1 MLRVLWLIGANF
13 SQLWAVTSMNLR
25 NVPQRWSSSLV
36 AVLGVGGVTLVLIAL
51 LSIAAGFQAAL
62 EGSGSEDV
70 AIIMR
75 AGSTNELSGGF
86 GSDTVSV
93 VSDAPGI
100 KHASGAADVEKS
112 LVGKPI
118 LSPELYVLVD
128 GKMKGK
134 DASTN
139 LPLRGVSPMAPLVRK
154 SFKLEDGRMFHEGTN
169 EVIVGNGVV
178 QNYDGLEVGKTVRWG
193 GANWQVVGRFT
204 DRAGIAESEVWGDTR
219 VVQQAWRRGNSFQSL
234 RVKLE
239 NPAALKTL
247 KDALTKDP
255 RVRVDVKSE
264 RAFYIDQQKLMST
277 IIKYVGWTLAILMG
291 LAALFAAL
299 NTLYNAVANRV
310 REIAT
315 LRALGFGGFTVA
327 LSVLVEA
334 ILLGAVGGLI
344 GGVLALL
351 FLNGMH
357 SSTMNWSSFSQM
369 TFAFTVTPKLMMT
382 GIVYGLILTFIAG
395 ILPSIRA
402 ARLPITAG
410 LREL

>member
-1 MLRVLWLIGANF
+1 MANPF
-13 SQLWAVTSMNLR
+13 AQIAAVTGMNLR
-25 NVPQRWSSSLV
+25 NIPQRWSSSLV
-36 AVLGVGGVTLVLIAL
+36 AVLGIGGVTLVLIAL

-86 GSDTVSV
+86 GNDTVTV

-100 KHASGAADVEKS
+100 KKAAAGKNVDAN

-134 DASTN
+134 DATTN
-139 LPLRGVSPMAPLVRK
+139 LPLRGVSPMAPLVRRH
-154 SFKLEDGRMFHEGTN
+154 FELVEGRMFKEGTN
-169 EVIVGNGVV
+169 EVIVGDGVV
-178 QNYDGLEVGKTVRWG
+178 KSYDGLDVGKTVRWG
-193 GANWQVVGRFT
+193 GGNWTVVGRFT
-204 DRAGIAESEVWGDTR
+204 DKQGIAESEVWGDTR
-219 VVQQAWRRGNSFQSL
+219 NVQQAWRRGNSFQSI
-234 RVKLE
+234 RAKLDSV
-239 NPAALKTL
+239 AALKTL

-264 RAFYIDQQKLMST
+264 REFYADQQKLMST
-277 IIKYVGWTLAILMG
+277 IINYVGWTLAVMMG
-291 LAALFAAL
+291 IAALFAAL

-315 LRALGFGGFTVA
+315 LRALGFGGFPVVV
-327 LSVLVEA
+327 SVLVEA
-334 ILLGAVGGLI
+334 MILGAVGGLI
-344 GGVLALL
+344 GGVLALV

-357 SSTMNWSSFSQM
+357 SSTMNWATFSQM
-369 TFAFTVTPKLMMT
+369 TFAFTVTPRLMVT
-382 GIVYGLILTFIAG
+382 GIIYGLILCFIAG
-395 ILPSIRA
+395 ILPGIRA
-402 ARLPITAG
+402 ARLPITSG

>member
-1 MLRVLWLIGANF
+1 MANPF
-13 SQLWAVTSMNLR
+13 SQIAAVTGMNLR
-25 NVPQRWSSSLV
+25 NIPQRWSSSLV
-36 AVLGVGGVTLVLIAL
+36 AVLGIGGVTLVLISL

-86 GSDTVSV
+86 GVDTVTV
-93 VSDAPGI
+93 VGDAPGI
-100 KHASGAADVEKS
+100 RKAAAGKNVDAN

-134 DASTN
+134 DATTN

-154 SFKLEDGRMFHEGTN
+154 SFDLVEGRMFREGTN

-178 QNYDGLEVGKTVRWG
+178 QSYDGLDVGKVVRWG
-193 GANWQVVGRFT
+193 GANWTVVGRFT
-204 DRAGIAESEVWGDTR
+204 DKQGIAESEVWGDTR
-219 VVQQAWRRGNSFQSL
+219 VVQQAWRRGNSFQSI

-247 KDALTKDP
+247 KDSLTKDP
-255 RVRVDVKSE
+255 RVRVDVRSE
-264 RAFYIDQQKLMST
+264 RAYYVDQQKLMST
-277 IIKYVGWTLAILMG
+277 IINYVGWTLAIMMG
-291 LAALFAAL
+291 IAALFAAL

-315 LRALGFGGFTVA
+315 LRALGFGGFPVVV
-327 LSVLVEA
+327 SVLVEA
-334 ILLGAVGGLI
+334 MILGAVGGLI
-344 GGVLALL
+344 GGLLALV

-357 SSTMNWSSFSQM
+357 SSTMNWASFSQI
-369 TFAFTVTPKLMMT
+369 TFAFTVTPQLVVT
-382 GIVYGLILTFIAG
+382 GIVYGLILCFIAG
-395 ILPSIRA
+395 ILPGIRA
-402 ARLPITAG
+402 ARLPITTG

>member
-1 MLRVLWLIGANF
+1 MANPF
-13 SQLWAVTSMNLR
+13 AQIAAVTGMNLR
-25 NVPQRWSSSLV
+25 NIPQRWSSSLV
-36 AVLGVGGVTLVLIAL
+36 AVLGIGGVTLVLIAL

-86 GSDTVSV
+86 GTDTVTV
-93 VSDAPGI
+93 VEDAPGI
-100 KHASGAADVEKS
+100 KKAVAGKNVDPG

-154 SFKLEDGRMFHEGTN
+154 SFELVEGRMFKEGTN
-169 EVIVGNGVV
+169 EVIVGDGVV
-178 QNYDGLEVGKTVRWG
+178 KSYDGLDVGKTVRWG
-193 GANWQVVGRFT
+193 GGNWTVVGRFT
-204 DRAGIAESEVWGDTR
+204 DKQGIAESEVWGDTR
-219 VVQQAWRRGNSFQSL
+219 VVQQAWRRGNSFQSI
-234 RVKLE
+234 RVKLQSA
-239 NPAALKTL
+239 AALKTL

-264 RAFYIDQQKLMST
+264 REFYVDQQKLMST
-277 IIKYVGWTLAILMG
+277 IINYVGWTLAVMMG
-291 LAALFAAL
+291 VAALFAAL
-299 NTLYNAVANRV
+299 NTLYNAVASRV

-315 LRALGFGGFTVA
+315 LRALGFGGFPVVV
-327 LSVLVEA
+327 SVLVEA
-334 ILLGAVGGLI
+334 MILGAIGGLI

-357 SSTMNWSSFSQM
+357 SSTMNWASFSQM
-369 TFAFTVTPKLMMT
+369 TFAFTVTPQLMVT
-382 GIVYGLILTFIAG
+382 GIIYGLILCFIAG
-395 ILPSIRA
+395 ILPGIRA
-402 ARLPITAG
+402 ARLPITSG

>member
-1 MLRVLWLIGANF
+1 MANPF
-13 SQLWAVTSMNLR
+13 AQVVAVTGMNLR
-25 NVPQRWSSSLV
+25 NIPQRWSSSLV
-36 AVLGVGGVTLVLIAL
+36 AVLGIGGVTLVLISL

-86 GSDTVSV
+86 GVDTVTV

-100 KHASGAADVEKS
+100 KKAAPGKNVDAS

-134 DASTN
+134 DATTN

-154 SFKLEDGRMFHEGTN
+154 SFDLVQGRMFREGTN
-169 EVIVGNGVV
+169 EVIVGDGVV
-178 QNYDGLEVGKTVRWG
+178 QSYDGLDVGKVVRWG
-193 GANWQVVGRFT
+193 GANWTVVGRFT
-204 DRAGIAESEVWGDTR
+204 DKQGIAESEVWGDTR
-219 VVQQAWRRGNSFQSL
+219 VVQQAWRRGNSFQSI

-247 KDALTKDP
+247 KDSLTKDP
-255 RVRVDVKSE
+255 RVRVDVRSE
-264 RAFYIDQQKLMST
+264 RAYYVDQQKLMST
-277 IIKYVGWTLAILMG
+277 IINYVGWTLAIMMG
-291 LAALFAAL
+291 IAALFAAL

-315 LRALGFGGFTVA
+315 LRALGFGGFPVVV
-327 LSVLVEA
+327 SVLVEA
-334 ILLGAVGGLI
+334 MILGAVGGLI
-344 GGVLALL
+344 GGLLALV

-357 SSTMNWSSFSQM
+357 SSTMNWASFSQI
-369 TFAFTVTPKLMMT
+369 TFAFTVTPQLMVT
-382 GIVYGLILTFIAG
+382 GIIYGLILCFVAG
-395 ILPSIRA
+395 ILPGIRA

>member
-1 MLRVLWLIGANF
+1 MANSFAQIGA
-13 SQLWAVTSMNLR
+13 VTRMNLR
-25 NVPQRWSSSLV
+25 NIPQRWSSSLV

-100 KHASGAADVEKS
+100 KRANSATDVEKS
-112 LVGKPI
+112 LAGKPI

-139 LPLRGVSPMAPLVRK
+139 LPLRGVSPMAPLLRK
-154 SFKLEDGRMFHEGTN
+154 SFKLEAGRMFREGTN

-178 QNYDGLEVGKTVRWG
+178 LNYDGLEVGKTVRWG
-193 GANWQVVGRFT
+193 GANWQVVGRFS

-277 IIKYVGWTLAILMG
+277 IIKSVGWTLAILMG
-291 LAALFAAL
+291 IAALFAAL
-299 NTLYNAVANRV
+299 NTLYNAVASRV

-315 LRALGFGGFTVA
+315 LRALGFGGFPVA
-327 LSVLVEA
+327 MSVLGEA
-334 ILLGAVGGLI
+334 MVLGAVGGLI

-351 FLNGMH
+351 FFNGMH
-357 SSTMNWSSFSQM
+357 SSTMNWASFSQM
-369 TFAFTVTPKLMMT
+369 TFAFTVTPELMLR
-382 GIVYGLILTFIAG
+382 GIEYGLLLTLLAG
-395 ILPSIRA
+395 ILPAIRA

>member
-1 MLRVLWLIGANF
+1 MANPIA
-13 SQLWAVTSMNLR
+13 QIVAVTGMNLR
-25 NVPQRWSSSLV
+25 NIPQRWSSSLV
-36 AVLGVGGVTLVLIAL
+36 AVLGIGGVTLVLIAL

-86 GSDTVSV
+86 GTDTVTV
-93 VSDAPGI
+93 VEDAPGI
-100 KHASGAADVEKS
+100 KKAVAGKNVDPA

-154 SFKLEDGRMFHEGTN
+154 SFELVEGRMFKEGTN
-169 EVIVGNGVV
+169 EVIVGDGVV
-178 QNYDGLEVGKTVRWG
+178 KSYDGLDVGKTVRWG
-193 GANWQVVGRFT
+193 GGNWTVVGRFT
-204 DRAGIAESEVWGDTR
+204 DKQGIAESEVWGDTR
-219 VVQQAWRRGNSFQSL
+219 VVQQAWRRGNSFQSI
-234 RVKLE
+234 RVKLQSA
-239 NPAALKTL
+239 AALKTL

-264 RAFYIDQQKLMST
+264 REFYVDQQKLMST
-277 IIKYVGWTLAILMG
+277 IINYVGWTLAVMMG
-291 LAALFAAL
+291 VAALFAAL
-299 NTLYNAVANRV
+299 NTLYNAVASRV

-315 LRALGFGGFTVA
+315 LRALGFGGFPVVV
-327 LSVLVEA
+327 SVLVEA
-334 ILLGAVGGLI
+334 MILGAIGGLI

-357 SSTMNWSSFSQM
+357 SSTMNWASFSQM
-369 TFAFTVTPKLMMT
+369 TFAFTVTPQLMVT
-382 GIVYGLILTFIAG
+382 GIIYGLILCFIAG
-395 ILPSIRA
+395 ILPGIRA
-402 ARLPITAG
+402 ARLPITSG

>member
-1 MLRVLWLIGANF
+1 MANPF
-13 SQLWAVTSMNLR
+13 SQIAAVTGMNLR
-25 NVPQRWSSSLV
+25 NIPQRWSSSLV
-36 AVLGVGGVTLVLIAL
+36 AVLGIGGVTLVLIAL

-86 GSDTVSV
+86 GVDTVTV
-93 VSDAPGI
+93 VGDAPGI
-100 KHASGAADVEKS
+100 KKAAPGKLVNAS

-134 DASTN
+134 EASTN

-154 SFKLEDGRMFHEGTN
+154 SFELVEGRMFKEGTN

-178 QNYDGLEVGKTVRWG
+178 QSYDGLDVGKVVRWG
-193 GANWQVVGRFT
+193 GANWTVVGRFT
-204 DRAGIAESEVWGDTR
+204 DRQGIAESEAWGDTR
-219 VVQQAWRRGNSFQSL
+219 VVQQAWRRGNSFQSI

-239 NPAALKTL
+239 SPASLKTL

-264 RAFYIDQQKLMST
+264 RAFYVDQQKLMST
-277 IIKYVGWTLAILMG
+277 IIDYVGWTLAVMMG
-291 LAALFAAL
+291 IAALFAAL

-315 LRALGFGGFTVA
+315 LRALGFGGFPVVV
-327 LSVLVEA
+327 SVLVEA
-334 ILLGAVGGLI
+334 MILGAVGGLI
-344 GGVLALL
+344 GGVLALV

-357 SSTMNWSSFSQM
+357 SSTMNWASFSQM
-369 TFAFTVTPKLMMT
+369 TFAFTVTPRLMVT
-382 GIVYGLILTFIAG
+382 GIIYGLILCFVAG
-395 ILPSIRA
+395 ILPGIRA

>member
-1 MLRVLWLIGANF
+1 MANPF
-13 SQLWAVTSMNLR
+13 AQIAAVTEMNLR
-25 NVPQRWSSSLV
+25 NIPQRWSSSLV
-36 AVLGVGGVTLVLIAL
+36 AVLGVGGVTLVLVAL

-86 GSDTVSV
+86 GSDTVTV

-100 KHASGAADVEKS
+100 KKAVAGKNVDAS

-154 SFKLEDGRMFHEGTN
+154 SFELVEGRMFKEGTN
-169 EVIVGNGVV
+169 EVIVGDGVV
-178 QNYDGLEVGKTVRWG
+178 KNYDGLEVGKTVRWG
-193 GANWQVVGRFT
+193 GANWAVVGRFT
-204 DRAGIAESEVWGDTR
+204 DKAGIAESEVWGDTR

-239 NPAALKTL
+239 SPAALKTL

-264 RAFYIDQQKLMST
+264 RAFYVDQQKLMST
-277 IIKYVGWTLAILMG
+277 IINYVGWTLAIMMG
-291 LAALFAAL
+291 IAALFAAL
-299 NTLYNAVANRV
+299 NTLYNAVASRV

-315 LRALGFGGFTVA
+315 LRALGFGGFPVVV
-327 LSVLVEA
+327 SVLVEA
-334 ILLGAVGGLI
+334 VLLGMVGGFI
-344 GGVLALL
+344 GGVLALFL
-351 FLNGMH
+351 FNGMQ
-357 SSTMNWSSFSQM
+357 SSTMNWASFSQM

-382 GIVYGLILTFIAG
+382 GIQYGLFLTLIAG
-395 ILPSIRA
+395 ILPGIRA

>member
-1 MLRVLWLIGANF
+1 MANPF
-13 SQLWAVTSMNLR
+13 SQIAAVTGMNLR
-25 NVPQRWSSSLV
+25 NIPQRWSSSLV
-36 AVLGVGGVTLVLIAL
+36 AVLGIGGVTLVLIAL

-86 GSDTVSV
+86 GVDTVTV

-100 KHASGAADVEKS
+100 RKAAPGKLVDAS
-112 LVGKPI
+112 LVNKPI

-139 LPLRGVSPMAPLVRK
+139 LPLRGVSPMAPLVRRN
-154 SFKLEDGRMFHEGTN
+154 FELVEGRMFKEGTN

-178 QNYDGLEVGKTVRWG
+178 QSYDGLAVGQVVRWG
-193 GANWQVVGRFT
+193 GANWTVVGRFT
-204 DRAGIAESEVWGDTR
+204 DKQGIAESEVWGDTR
-219 VVQQAWRRGNSFQSL
+219 VVQQAWRRGNSFQSI
-234 RVKLE
+234 RVKLV

-247 KDALTKDP
+247 KDSLTRDP

-264 RAFYIDQQKLMST
+264 RAFYVDQQKLMST
-277 IIKYVGWTLAILMG
+277 IINYVGWTLAIMMG
-291 LAALFAAL
+291 IAALFAAL

-315 LRALGFGGFTVA
+315 LRALGFGGFPVVV
-327 LSVLVEA
+327 SVLVEA
-334 ILLGAVGGLI
+334 MILGAVGGLI
-344 GGVLALL
+344 GGVLALV

-357 SSTMNWSSFSQM
+357 SSTMNWASFSQM
-369 TFAFTVTPKLMMT
+369 TFAFTVTPQLMVT
-382 GIVYGLILTFIAG
+382 GIIYGLILCFVAG
-395 ILPSIRA
+395 ILPGIRA

>member
-1 MLRVLWLIGANF
+1 MANPF
-13 SQLWAVTSMNLR
+13 AQIAAVTGMNLR
-25 NVPQRWSSSLV
+25 NIPQRWSSSLV
-36 AVLGVGGVTLVLIAL
+36 AVLGIGGVTLVLIAL

-86 GSDTVSV
+86 GSDTVAV

-100 KHASGAADVEKS
+100 RKASAGKNVDAS

-128 GKMKGK
+128 GKLKGK

-154 SFKLEDGRMFHEGTN
+154 SFELVEGRMFREGTN
-169 EVIVGNGVV
+169 EVVVGNGVV
-178 QNYDGLEVGKTVRWG
+178 QSYDGLDVGKTVRWG
-193 GANWQVVGRFT
+193 GANWTVVGRFT
-204 DRAGIAESEVWGDTR
+204 DKAGIAESEVWGDTR

-239 NPAALKTL
+239 SAAALKTL

-264 RAFYIDQQKLMST
+264 RAFYVDQQKLMST
-277 IIKYVGWTLAILMG
+277 IINYVGWTLAVMMG
-291 LAALFAAL
+291 IAALFAAL

-315 LRALGFGGFTVA
+315 LRALGFGGFPVMF
-327 LSVLVEA
+327 SVLVEA
-334 ILLGAVGGLI
+334 MILGAVGGLI

-351 FLNGMH
+351 FLNGMR
-357 SSTMNWSSFSQM
+357 SSTMNWASFSQM
-369 TFAFTVTPKLMMT
+369 TFAFTVTPQLMMT
-382 GIVYGLILTFIAG
+382 GIIYGLILTFIAG
-395 ILPSIRA
+395 ILPGIRA

>member
-1 MLRVLWLIGANF
+1 MANPF
-13 SQLWAVTSMNLR
+13 SQIAAVTGMNLR
-25 NVPQRWSSSLV
+25 NIPQRWSSSLV
-36 AVLGVGGVTLVLIAL
+36 AVLGIGGVTLVLIAL

-86 GSDTVSV
+86 GVDTVTV
-93 VSDAPGI
+93 VGDAPGI
-100 KHASGAADVEKS
+100 KKAAPGKLVNTS

-134 DASTN
+134 EASTN

-154 SFKLEDGRMFHEGTN
+154 SFELVEGRMFKEGTN

-178 QNYDGLEVGKTVRWG
+178 QSYDGLDVGKVVRWG
-193 GANWQVVGRFT
+193 GANWTVVGRFT
-204 DRAGIAESEVWGDTR
+204 DRQGIAESEAWGDTR
-219 VVQQAWRRGNSFQSL
+219 VVQQAWRRGNSFQSI

-239 NPAALKTL
+239 SPASLKTL

-264 RAFYIDQQKLMST
+264 RAFYVDQQKLMST
-277 IIKYVGWTLAILMG
+277 IIDYVGWTLAVMMG
-291 LAALFAAL
+291 IAALFAAL

-315 LRALGFGGFTVA
+315 LRALGFGGFPVVV
-327 LSVLVEA
+327 SVLVEA
-334 ILLGAVGGLI
+334 MILGAVGGLI
-344 GGVLALL
+344 GGVLALV

-357 SSTMNWSSFSQM
+357 SSTMNWASFSQM
-369 TFAFTVTPKLMMT
+369 TFAFTVTPQLMVT
-382 GIVYGLILTFIAG
+382 GIIYGLILCFIAG
-395 ILPSIRA
+395 ILPGIRA